1 MWLCPGKKPNSPT
14 PPHLGGGGP
23 SSLNDHSIPMSHQSR
38 ECRIL
43 FLLLLKQGWW
53 PLAPS
58 SIISTL
64 IYQRNVWSA
73 GLCGPST
80 VTQRFWDR
88 TGHNLWT
95 PRPEEQ
101 RCLLGCGCVR
111 QLAHSVGM
119 EKDHRTECFL
129 YPYVLILGLNKKE
142 LHIRLERSGRILGV
156 ADNSVNS
163 SLTLI
168 HGFCISFPALSSP
181 LIWKAIRVHP

>member
-1 MWLCPGKKPNSPT
+1 M
-14 PPHLGGGGP
+14 
-23 SSLNDHSIPMSHQSR
+23 
-38 ECRIL
+38 
-43 FLLLLKQGWW
+43 
-53 PLAPS
+53 
-58 SIISTL
+58 
-64 IYQRNVWSA
+64 WSA

-181 LIWKAIRVHP
+181 LIWKAIECIPKGRVTIHQECCRRAAPQLVTDISWYLYSIWML